1 MKASF
6 VHGMVGALLLV
17 LAVASPGAV
26 QAQAPA
32 PTPPQPPV
40 YSAAQL
46 DQLLAPIALYPDT
59 LIGQILTASTYP
71 LEVIEAYRW
80 VQDKKNASLKGDELD
95 AALQEK
101 DWDPS
106 VKSLVPFPQVLRMM
120 NDKLDWMQKLGDAFL
135 AQQADVM
142 DSVQRLRRAAEK
154 AGNLKSSPQQVVKTE
169 DQDIIVAPAN
179 PESVYVPVYDPTV
192 VYGVWPYPAYPP
204 YYYWPPDFV
213 WGPAYWPG
221 WWWWW
226 PPIVVGF
233 YGSYWGW
240 GQCDWHNHSVHVD
253 HHRYDHIAGRHPHS
267 VSGNNW
273 QHDPYHRRGV
283 AYRDTTT
290 AARFGRPTGSPESRR
305 SYRGY
310 QATPGATPQGRAGGQ
325 ATPGARPE
333 GRAGGQTPPLP
344 QVQRGTSGQ
353 RTPTVQRPSQ
363 PAFGGYGS
371 RSDTR
376 AQSDRGRASQQTITP
391 RTPSPSR
398 APSPSMSAPRPSGG
412 SSGGGRPSGG
422 SSGGGGRSG
431 GGGGSYSG
439 GSGGGG
445 RGGGGGHR

>member
-1 MKASF
+1 MNVNFCRGILCALAL
-6 VHGMVGALLLV
+6 ALL
-17 LAVASPGAV
+17 AISPSALH
-26 QAQAPA
+26 AQTPAPA
-32 PTPPQPPV
+32 PQAPV
-40 YSAAQL
+40 YSTAEL
-46 DQLLAPIALYPDT
+46 DRLLAPIALYPDT
-59 LIGQILTASTYP
+59 LLGQILTASTYP

-80 VQDKKNASLKGDELD
+80 GQDKNNAALKGDRLD

-120 NDKLDWMQKLGDAFL
+120 NDRLDWMQKLGDAFL

-142 DSVQRLRRAAEK
+142 DSVQRLRRAAENS
-154 AGNLKSSPQQVVKTE
+154 GNLKSSPQQTVTAE
-169 DQDIIVAPAN
+169 EQDIVIAPAN
-179 PESVYVPVYDPTV
+179 PENVYVPVYDPTI

-226 PPIVVGF
+226 PAVAIGY

-240 GQCDWHNHSVHVD
+240 GHCDWHNHSIYVD
-253 HHRYDHIAGRHPHS
+253 HSRYDHIAGRYPHQ
-267 VSGNNW
+267 VSGKNW

-283 AYRDTTT
+283 AYRDTST
-290 AARFGRPTGSPESRR
+290 AARFGRPGPVGSSDARR

-310 QATPGATPQGRAGGQ
+310 QATPGATPTGRTGSQ
-325 ATPGARPE
+325 ATG
-333 GRAGGQTPPLP
+333 LP
-344 QVQRGTSGQ
+344 QVQRGASSQ

-376 AQSDRGRASQQTITP
+376 AQSERGRSSQQTITP
-391 RTPSPSR
+391 RAASPSRTPSPSV
-398 APSPSMSAPRPSGG
+398 SAPRSSGGAGGSRPSGG
-412 SSGGGRPSGG
+412 SSGGSRPSGG
-422 SSGGGGRSG
+422 G
-431 GGGGSYSG
+431 
-439 GSGGGG
+439 
-445 RGGGGGHR
+445 GGGGGHR

>member
-1 MKASF
+1 MKANF
-6 VHGMVGALLLV
+6 FCRIVVALV
-17 LAVASPGAV
+17 FALAVASPGAV
-26 QAQAPA
+26 HAQAPA
-32 PTPPQPPV
+32 PAPQASV
-40 YSAAQL
+40 YSTAEL
-46 DQLLAPIALYPDT
+46 DRLLAPIALYPDT
-59 LIGQILTASTYP
+59 LVGQILTASTYP

-80 VQDKKNASLKGDELD
+80 VQDKSNAGLKGDQLD

-106 VKSLVPFPQVLRMM
+106 VKSLVAFPQVLRMM
-120 NDKLDWMQKLGDAFL
+120 NDRLDWMQKLGDAFL

-154 AGNLKSSPQQVVKTE
+154 AGNLKSSPQQVVTAE
-169 DQDIIVAPAN
+169 DQEIVIAPAN
-179 PESVYVPVYDPTV
+179 PESVYVPVYDPTI

-226 PPIVVGF
+226 PPIAIGY
-233 YGSYWGW
+233 YGAYWGW
-240 GQCDWHNHSVHVD
+240 GQCDWHNHSIHVD
-253 HHRYDHIAGRHPHS
+253 HRRYDHIAGGHPHR

-283 AYRDTTT
+283 AYRDTSTT
-290 AARFGRPTGSPESRR
+290 ARFGRPVGSPDARR

-310 QATPGATPQGRAGGQ
+310 QATPGAAPQGRTGSQ
-325 ATPGARPE
+325 APG
-333 GRAGGQTPPLP
+333 LP

-376 AQSDRGRASQQTITP
+376 AQSERGRASQQTITP
-391 RTPSPSR
+391 R
-398 APSPSMSAPRPSGG
+398 APSPSVSAPRSYGGSTGGSRPSGG
-412 SSGGGRPSGG
+412 FSGGSRPSGG
-422 SSGGGGRSG
+422 GG
-431 GGGGSYSG
+431 
-439 GSGGGG
+439 GGGG
-445 RGGGGGHR
+445 RGGGGGGGGGHR